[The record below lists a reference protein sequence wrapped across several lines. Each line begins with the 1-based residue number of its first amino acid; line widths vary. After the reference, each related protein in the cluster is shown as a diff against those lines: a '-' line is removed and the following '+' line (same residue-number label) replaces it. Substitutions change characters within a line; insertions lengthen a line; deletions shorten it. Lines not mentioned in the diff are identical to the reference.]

1 MRRSRR
7 RIAQLAAV
15 AMVAGLGLIGTVA
28 PAQAK
33 GMIVFVSYY
42 SDATY
47 TNHVGGS
54 TFSDCPGDPSY
65 HWGSYTPYYLIEE
78 EPCP

>member
-1 MRRSRR
+1 MRTRS

-15 AMVAGLGLIGTVA
+15 AMVTCLGLIGTVT
-28 PAQAK
+28 PVQAK
-33 GMIVFVSYY
+33 GMIVFVAYFD
-42 SDATY
+42 DAAH
-47 TNHVGGS
+47 TNLVGGS

-65 HWGSYTPYYLIEE
+65 HWGSYTPYYIIEE